1 VFVTLKPLFGL
12 SRQNFR
18 AKTLAE
24 PCLGACRFPFPLTH
38 EARMFYPEMPFLR
51 CDNAKDAAKFSRDPA
66 IVMAIAIEIAKVT
79 EGIVRVTM
87 SQIADEENNAEW
99 ELVQQVEDQRSAD
112 EFERLEVR
120 DTLRVLLERTKL
132 SLRER
137 QVVNLIL
144 QGDNF
149 NEIARKLKVSRSFVG
164 YTFKRAAKKLHR
176 TADKL
181 NIKP

>member
-1 VFVTLKPLFGL
+1 
-12 SRQNFR
+12 
-18 AKTLAE
+18 
-24 PCLGACRFPFPLTH
+24 
-38 EARMFYPEMPFLR
+38 
-51 CDNAKDAAKFSRDPA
+51 
-66 IVMAIAIEIAKVT
+66 MAIIVELIEIAKDIYELKT
-79 EGIVRVTM
+79 TQIV
-87 SQIADEENNAEW
+87 DEESNTDW

-120 DTLRVLLERTKL
+120 DTIRVLLERTNL

-144 QGDNF
+144 QGNNF

-164 YTFKRAAKKLHR
+164 YTFKRAAQKLRR
-176 TADKL
+176 TAEAL